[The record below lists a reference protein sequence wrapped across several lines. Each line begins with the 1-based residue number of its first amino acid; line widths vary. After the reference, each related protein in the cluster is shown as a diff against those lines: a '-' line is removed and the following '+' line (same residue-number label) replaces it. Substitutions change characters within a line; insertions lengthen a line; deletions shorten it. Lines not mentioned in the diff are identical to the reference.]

1 MEAFS
6 FDGVVA
12 HLFRDGTSS
21 VAASAQ
27 GPPIRIDGYNV
38 GVVLGLEG
46 FGPHR
51 GEVHPDGDELLYIVS
66 GSIEVVVDD
75 GDADH
80 VGTETAHRV
89 GPGEAFIVP
98 RGVWHRVHGVEPAHL
113 VHITPGPNGGHR
125 PP

>member
-21 VAASAQ
+21 VAATTH
-27 GPPIRIDGYNV
+27 GPPVRIDGYNV
-38 GVVLGLEG
+38 GVVLHLDGPS
-46 FGPHR
+46 PHR

-66 GSIEVVVDD
+66 GCIEVVLDD

-80 VGTETAHRV
+80 VGTEARHRV
-89 GPGEAFIVP
+89 GPGEAFLVP
-98 RGVWHRVHGVEPAHL
+98 RGVWHQVLVVEPAHL
-113 VHITPGPNGGHR
+113 VHITPGPGSGHR
-125 PP
+125 PV